1 MGLFSVSMTAT
12 PFFDSH
18 STHRFPATQCHNL
31 CVSLSLPLAPRTTGD
46 VLSNLA
52 IDHRRYPIRRLPP
65 PLLSQKAAHLYPFST
80 PLPGPPSSSAS
91 PLSTLPSPQNHRL
104 RTPLRYIPKPLRHT
118 APIHP
123 QATSA
128 PCPLFPRS
136 GDPPTRAPRGGALRP
151 EPNPARDARKGAA
164 PFSRFLCHLLR
175 FPREVK
181 PFLGPKKRGEK
192 ITARPNTC
200 DFDSSYSHEFPL
212 ASGSFPAS
220 DPPLLRLL
228 AADRSHMGV

>member
-1 MGLFSVSMTAT
+1 MSPACI
-12 PFFDSH
+12 PSH
-18 STHRFPATQCHNL
+18 RPTTYL
-31 CVSLSLPLAPRTTGD
+31 CLSIPRNRRPPCD
-46 VLSNLA
+46 P
-52 IDHRRYPIRRLPP
+52 DHRCHRIRRLPLVSEGRP
-65 PLLSQKAAHLYPFST
+65 SQPSPLSLPAFST
-80 PLPGPPSSSAS
+80 PLPGPPPPSSLAS
-91 PLSTLPSPQNHRL
+91 PLSTLPLCETTASAHRSDTS
-104 RTPLRYIPKPLRHT
+104 RSHFPSSTPF
-118 APIHP
+118 
-123 QATSA
+123 
-128 PCPLFPRS
+128 PLFPCS
-136 GDPPTRAPRGGALRP
+136 GAAPTRAPRGGALRP

-181 PFLGPKKRGEK
+181 PFLGPKKRGKK